1 MIEVINRSRLS
12 GPALEVV
19 QGVLSRFTR
28 IEQVARFAETQV
40 PPFQFAGCRSYDDH
54 SHDIVVS
61 RPSDRIVLVFDA
73 NCSGALARVTI
84 WDRQPSTG
92 DLSGERSARTASRNG
107 SSATPCRFGGHA
119 PLSAPGFAAASRLVA
134 G

>member
-1 MIEVINRSRLS
+1 
-12 GPALEVV
+12 VV
-19 QGVLSRFTR
+19 QGVLSGFAR

-40 PPFQFAGCRSYDDH
+40 PPFQFDGCRAYDDH

-73 NCSGALARVTI
+73 NCTGALARVTI
-84 WDRQPSTG
+84 WDRQPTHG
-92 DLSGERSARTASRNG
+92 DLSGERSARAATVNG

-119 PLSAPGFAAASRLVA
+119 PVSAPGFAAAGRLVA